1 MKKRTIGATVAGA
14 ALAVGLAGGAVALA
28 NGGDDGEGQAK
39 GPDADRAA
47 AAAVKE
53 TGGKVNAVERDNE
66 KGAVWEVE
74 VTRPDGSIADVRL
87 DGNLKVIAVD
97 RDGPEG
103 EHEGGGAN

>member
-1 MKKRTIGATVAGA
+1 MKKRAIGATVAA
-14 ALAVGLAGGAVALA
+14 AVLVTGLAGGAIALA
-28 NGGDDGEGQAK
+28 GGDDDGEGHVT

-74 VTRPDGSIADVRL
+74 VTQPDGSIVDVRL
-87 DGNLKVIAVD
+87 DGSLKVIAVD
-97 RDGPEG
+97 SDGQEG
-103 EHEGGGAN
+103 EHEGRN